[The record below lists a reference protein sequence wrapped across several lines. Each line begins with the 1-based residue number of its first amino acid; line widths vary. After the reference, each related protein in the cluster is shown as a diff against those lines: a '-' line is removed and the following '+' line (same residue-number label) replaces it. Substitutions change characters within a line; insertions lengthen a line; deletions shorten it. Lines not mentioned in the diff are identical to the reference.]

1 MKITLLEELGEVNVI
16 NLFRTEVYKLFISKS
31 FWLVF
36 IMSTLFGITMTS
48 DSHTFITG
56 YENIGVSFYYACLLM
71 VFPILLGAISFGNDF
86 GDRTINNGVCAGHSR
101 FQIFICKVS
110 AYFIGVNLVILF
122 SPIVNV
128 ILNII
133 LHRYTAVYFM
143 NEGNILA
150 KTIITTS
157 LLGMAM
163 SSVSIFIAFM
173 FRDIGKTVGISVGIY
188 FINISLLNS
197 TNDIRTTIFRYLP
210 LAQARLIL
218 YRPLIPNQ
226 FKDAGLIGICIILFF
241 LSISYFL
248 FKKAELR

>member
-1 MKITLLEELGEVNVI
+1 MI
-16 NLFRTEVYKLFISKS
+16 NLFRTELYKLFLSKS

-36 IMSTLFGITMTS
+36 IMSTLFGITMTP
-48 DSHTFITG
+48 DSHTYITG

-71 VFPILLGAISFGNDF
+71 VFPILLGAISFGTDF
-86 GDRTINNGVCAGHSR
+86 IDRTINNGICAGHSR
-101 FQIFICKVS
+101 FQMFISKAL

-128 ILNII
+128 ILNIS
-133 LHRYTAVYFM
+133 LHRYTTEYFV
-143 NEGNILA
+143 NGGNILA
-150 KTIITTS
+150 KTIIITS

-163 SSVSIFIAFM
+163 SSISIFVAFI
-173 FRDIGKTVGISVGIY
+173 FRDIGKTVGISVVIY

-197 TNDIRTTIFRYLP
+197 TDDIRTTIFRFLP

-226 FKDAGLIGICIILFF
+226 FKEAGLIGIGTILFF

>member
-1 MKITLLEELGEVNVI
+1 
-16 NLFRTEVYKLFISKS
+16 
-31 FWLVF
+31 
-36 IMSTLFGITMTS
+36 
-48 DSHTFITG
+48 
-56 YENIGVSFYYACLLM
+56 M

-86 GDRTINNGVCAGHSR
+86 LDRTINNTVCAGHSR
-101 FQIFICKVS
+101 FQIFVCKVS

-133 LHRYTAVYFM
+133 LHRYTTVYFI

-163 SSVSIFIAFM
+163 SSISIFAAFI
-173 FRDIGKTVGISVGIY
+173 FRDIGKTVGISVVIY

-197 TNDIRTTIFRYLP
+197 TNDIRTTIFRFLP

-218 YRPLIPNQ
+218 YRPLIRNQ
-226 FKDAGLIGICIILFF
+226 FKEAGLIGIITILFF
-241 LSISYFL
+241 LSISYFC
-248 FKKAELR
+248 FKKTELR

>member
-1 MKITLLEELGEVNVI
+1 MI
-16 NLFRTEVYKLFISKS
+16 NLFRTEVYKLFLSKS
-31 FWLVF
+31 FWIVF

-86 GDRTINNGVCAGHSR
+86 LDRTINSTVCAGHSR
-101 FQIFICKVS
+101 FKIFVCKVS
-110 AYFIGVNLVILF
+110 AYLIGVNLVILF

-133 LHRYTAVYFM
+133 LHRYTTVYFI

-163 SSVSIFIAFM
+163 SSISIFAAFI
-173 FRDIGKTVGISVGIY
+173 FRDIGKTVGISVVIY

-197 TNDIRTTIFRYLP
+197 TNDITTTIFRFLP

-218 YRPLIPNQ
+218 YRPLIHNQ
-226 FKDAGLIGICIILFF
+226 FKEAGLIGIITILFF
-241 LSISYFL
+241 LSISYFC
-248 FKKAELR
+248 FKKTELR

>member
-1 MKITLLEELGEVNVI
+1 MI

-56 YENIGVSFYYACLLM
+56 YENIGISFYYACLLM

-133 LHRYTAVYFM
+133 LHRYTTVYFM

-226 FKDAGLIGICIILFF
+226 FKDAVLIGICIILFF

>member
-1 MKITLLEELGEVNVI
+1 MI
-16 NLFRTEVYKLFISKS
+16 NLFSTEIYKLFLSKS

-36 IMSTLFGITMTS
+36 IMSTLLGITMTP

-86 GDRTINNGVCAGHSR
+86 LDRTINNGVCAGHSR
-101 FQIFICKVS
+101 FQIFICKVL
-110 AYFIGVNLVILF
+110 AYFSGVNLVILF

-133 LHRYTAVYFM
+133 LHRYTTGYFI

-150 KTIITTS
+150 KTIIITS

-163 SSVSIFIAFM
+163 SSISILVAFI
-173 FRDIGKTVGISVGIY
+173 FRDIGKAAGISVVIY

-197 TNDIRTTIFRYLP
+197 TNDIRTAIFRFLP
-210 LAQARLIL
+210 LSQARLIL

-226 FKDAGLIGICIILFF
+226 FKEAGLIGIATILFF
-241 LSISYFL
+241 LSISYFC
-248 FKKAELR
+248 FKKTELR